1 MVTLLLFVILMGV
14 QIVNYFIVSPNIVI
28 EEEWIIEIYAKCD
41 PSKLNDA
48 FAKKSLLQTGLIA
61 IGFGAYYGCVLQG
74 YLFHG

>member
-1 MVTLLLFVILMGV
+1 MGV

-28 EEEWIIEIYAKCD
+28 EEVWETEIYAKCD

-61 IGFGAYYGCVLQG
+61 IGFGAAGDGPLKQHMCLAG
-74 YLFHG
+74 